1 MLVEI
6 GHVEALFRYPV
17 KSMAGERLENAE
29 MGLHGLEGD
38 RRFAL
43 RKIDDQGGF
52 PWLTATKVPYLL
64 RYTPMRGNDE
74 ALPTHVRTPDGDEF
88 PIFSEELAADVARRH
103 GAPLQMTYL
112 RNGIFDDASISV
124 IATDTVHELT
134 RLGGVSADVRR
145 FRPNVL
151 VRLFETGPFRED
163 GWVGGALRFGDASDA
178 PTIAVTTRDVRCAMV
193 NFDPDTVHAT
203 PDILKAVV
211 RENENNAGV
220 YCTVVRTGLVA
231 VGQAVYLRNNG
242 TPF

>member
-17 KSMAGERLENAE
+17 KSMAGERLEAVE

-43 RKIDDQGGF
+43 RKIDDRGGF
-52 PWLTATKVPYLL
+52 PWLTATKVPELL
-64 RYTPMRGNDE
+64 RYTPMRGKDE

-88 PIFSEELAADVARRH
+88 PIFSEELAADVVRRH

-124 IATDTVHELT
+124 IASDTVHELT

-163 GWVGGALRFGDASDA
+163 AWVGGALRFGDASDA

-193 NFDPDTVHAT
+193 NFDPDTVHST

-211 RENENNAGV
+211 RENENNAGI
-220 YCTVVRTGLVA
+220 YGTVVRTGRVA
-231 VGQAVYLRNNG
+231 VGQAVFLRNNG
-242 TPF
+242 IPF